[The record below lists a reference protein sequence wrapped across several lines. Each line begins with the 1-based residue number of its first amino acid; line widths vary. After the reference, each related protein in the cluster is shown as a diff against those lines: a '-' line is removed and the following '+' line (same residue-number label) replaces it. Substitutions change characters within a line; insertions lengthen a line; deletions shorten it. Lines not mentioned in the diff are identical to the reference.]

1 MTCTVIH
8 NAIAFTVDAHDQI
21 YANATLVI
29 RGDRITAIG
38 SSDTISIPPD
48 ATETID
54 CQGKMAVIPG
64 LIDVHS
70 HSSLLRGVT
79 ENLQLL
85 DWLPRYQLEHRAL
98 TEADAYYAAMLCYL
112 EALKGGTTCVMDMYR
127 FMHRCAD
134 AAADLGIRVNL
145 VPYAAD
151 APGKDFFETAV
162 TNRKL
167 IETHHLS
174 QNGRVRVW
182 MGLEHLFYC
191 TPALFAHAHD
201 CAKDYGV
208 GIHTHS
214 SEQKEEV
221 EAVEQHF
228 GQRPIALF
236 RDYGILGSSTAIAHC
251 VWLNDDEIKIL
262 ADTGTAVAHC
272 PTSNAKLAG
281 GIAPILEFHQA
292 GITVGLGTDGNISNN
307 NLDMFEAMKFASLLQ
322 KVHRNDAA
330 ALPAPQTLRMATHD
344 GAKLLGLGDELGS
357 LEVGK
362 KADVVLIDLQQANLL
377 PIVWDDSDLNLLWN
391 LVYAARGSNVHTVFV
406 DGRKVIEAGRSTQV
420 DELDLFTAVQRQTQ
434 DLMQRRQTFKA
445 TLTPVVGKVS

>member
-1 MTCTVIH
+1 MGCTVIRH
-8 NAIAFTVDAHDQI
+8 AIVFTVNADDAI
-21 YANATLVI
+21 YPDGTVVLRDN
-29 RGDRITAIG
+29 RIVDVGA
-38 SSDTISIPPD
+38 SEEVFVPDD
-48 ATETID
+48 ATQTID
-54 CQGKMAVIPG
+54 CQGRMAVIPG

-98 TEADAYYAAMLCYL
+98 NEEDVYYAALLCYL

-134 AAADLGIRVNL
+134 AAGVLGMRVNL

-151 APGKDFFETAV
+151 MPGKDFFETPE

-182 MGLEHLFYC
+182 VGLEHLFYC
-191 TPALFAHAHD
+191 SKDAFATAR
-201 CAKDYGV
+201 AYSEEYGV
-208 GIHTHS
+208 RIHTHS

-221 EAVEQHF
+221 EAVVQHF

-236 RDYGILGSSTAIAHC
+236 NELGILGEKTAIAHC
-251 VWLNDDEIKIL
+251 VWLNEDEIKLL
-262 ADTGTAVAHC
+262 ADTGTSVAHC

-281 GIAPILEFHQA
+281 GIAPILEMKQA
-292 GITVGLGTDGNISNN
+292 GITIGLGTDGNISNN
-307 NLDMFEAMKFASLLQ
+307 NLDMFEEMKFASLLQ
-322 KVHRNDAA
+322 KVHRYDAA
-330 ALPAPQTLRMATHD
+330 ALSAPETLRMATIE
-344 GAKLLGLGDELGS
+344 GAKLLGLDQEIGS
-357 LEVGK
+357 IEAGK
-362 KADVVLIDLQQANLL
+362 KADLLLVDLWQPNLMPL
-377 PIVWDDSDLNLLWN
+377 VWDNNDTNVLWN

-406 DGRKVIEAGRSTQV
+406 DGEMVVQAGRSTRVNEAEVLEAIQGQT
-420 DELDLFTAVQRQTQ
+420 LDHLRRREAFKSTLTAV
-434 DLMQRRQTFKA
+434 
-445 TLTPVVGKVS
+445 VN